1 MIARRSAAAL
11 FVATILLSS
20 GCVSNT
26 PTIPRIAI
34 SPGASERLARFGGG
48 PRREGD
54 RDRDGAP
61 SREPETDVRGDEGA
75 DAEGAFVLLQSGTAG
90 FRVRCGSVEPFDTRL
105 GGPGAS
111 GRLAL
116 GPAPVDRCRVLRARP
131 AKTAE
136 GAGFEAVF
144 VAPVAGGGA
153 ATTTVRLL
161 AGDRGVLVETLVD
174 GAESPPIADRVP
186 RDGGRSATVGRG
198 RALRACPADARTGA
212 TYEGT
217 FVISAGKSGKEG
229 ASWAITGAD
238 GVVELSCDGQDE
250 TSGPAVKTVGGARV
264 VVVASYTDE
273 VAAVVELERAAGHEV
288 GAVRVLRSSV
298 SLGGDKNVVNGKI
311 DEEFQLFASD
321 GRPFLRGRLHAD
333 RLGRPSA
340 ELPVGTFRFGHDAT
354 RAKPV
359 VVTAGATTEM
369 AGEW

>member
-1 MIARRSAAAL
+1 MATCPRVAF

-26 PTIPRIAI
+26 PNIPRIAI

-48 PRREGD
+48 PPFEGKRPREGD
-54 RDRDGAP
+54 GP
-61 SREPETDVRGDEGA
+61 PLETDVRGDEGA

-90 FRVRCGSVEPFDTRL
+90 FRVRCGSVEPFDAAL

-136 GAGFEAVF
+136 GSGFEAVF
-144 VAPVAGGGA
+144 AANIADGGT

-161 AGDRGVLVETLVD
+161 AGDRGVLVETIVD
-174 GAESPPIADRVP
+174 GGNGAAIIDTVPPMTGRTATI
-186 RDGGRSATVGRG
+186 GRSP
-198 RALRACPADARTGA
+198 ALRTCSTEARAAA

-217 FVISAGKSGKEG
+217 FVVSAAKSGNEG
-229 ASWAITGAD
+229 AAWAITGAD
-238 GVVELSCDGQDE
+238 GVVELPCAPRSEAG
-250 TSGPAVKTVGGARV
+250 TAVSTVGGARV

-273 VAAVVELERAAGHEV
+273 AAAVVELERAAGHEV
-288 GAVRVLRSSV
+288 GTVRVLRSGASP
-298 SLGGDKNVVNGKI
+298 GGDKHVATGKI

-321 GRPFLRGRLHAD
+321 GTPFLTGRLHAD

-340 ELPVGTFRFGHDAT
+340 ELPVGTFRFGRDAAH
-354 RAKPV
+354 AKPL
-359 VVTAGATTEM
+359 VVTAGGTTEI
-369 AGEW
+369 AGDW